1 VTKPNIYGARLK
13 TPQKPIAKQ
22 NCQKNRNNR
31 DKANVVNKGR
41 ENTERK
47 NPYKTL

>member
-13 TPQKPIAKQ
+13 TPQKPTTKQ
-22 NCQKNRNNR
+22 NGQKNKNNK

-41 ENTERK
+41 KNIKRK